1 MDPLTDIFDE
11 GRCRV
16 RKVSASP
23 LTGFDPEI
31 SEWGNPP
38 RLRGILY
45 PKPLSIG
52 REVGELKYLS
62 SRRQEINRDS
72 LSSDERNG
80 NSPNHFGGV
89 VGLRHLDLIYRK
101 TLWKE
106 RPQRVIVPYLKYILF
121 GRSILS
127 RFGHV
132 KSGLNLG
139 GPPSKAKKCVRS
151 IVN

>member
-1 MDPLTDIFDE
+1 MYPMKDVVGCDKSWRAPKQAMTQEFPNGEIHPPLADTMIPN
-11 GRCRV
+11 
-16 RKVSASP
+16 S
-23 LTGFDPEI
+23 LI
-31 SEWGNPP
+31 
-38 RLRGILY
+38 LR
-45 PKPLSIG
+45 SW

-62 SRRQEINRDS
+62 SRRKEINRDS

>member
-23 LTGFDPEI
+23 LTGFDPGI
-31 SEWGNPP
+31 SEWGNPS
-38 RLRGILY
+38 RMRDTSC
-45 PKPLSIG
+45 PKPLSMK

-89 VGLRHLDLIYRK
+89 VGLQHLDLIYKRM
-101 TLWKE
+101 LWKE
-106 RPQRVIVPYLKYILF
+106 
-121 GRSILS
+121 
-127 RFGHV
+127 
-132 KSGLNLG
+132 
-139 GPPSKAKKCVRS
+139 
-151 IVN
+151 